1 MFSGIV
7 GHRGVVVSNDA
18 VPGGGARLRVRCDA
32 AGDEGAA
39 PKDSVAIDGVCLT
52 VTSVEGGIL
61 AFDVVPETLAR
72 STLGE
77 RATGD
82 CVNLEFALRAGDR
95 IGGHF
100 VYGHVDA
107 VARVLSRVPEGQGE
121 RVRFE
126 LPAALV
132 FGVVEKAFVAIDG
145 VSLTV
150 AAANDD
156 WFEVAMIPET
166 LARTTIGERA
176 SGSLVNLE
184 IDPLARYAAGRRP

>member
-7 GHRGVVVSNDA
+7 GYRGVVVSNDA
-18 VPGGGARLRVRCDA
+18 LPGGGARLRVGCDA
-32 AGDEGAA
+32 AGDEEAA

-52 VTSVEGGIL
+52 VTGVEGSIL

-77 RATGD
+77 RAAGD
-82 CVNLEFALRAGDR
+82 RVNLEFALRAGDR

-126 LPAALV
+126 LPAALA

-156 WFEVAMIPET
+156 WFEVAVIPET

-176 SGSLVNLE
+176 SGSVVNLE